1 MIRLSIESLPWKI
14 QATRSNWNRPTSPQF
29 NEPIMESAKQILS
42 NIISTPLS
50 LLFLTQKK
58 EFIQKTR
65 QKFAVF

>member
-42 NIISTPLS
+42 SIISTPL
-50 LLFLTQKK
+50 LRFFLKNTI
-58 EFIQKTR
+58 FIQKI
-65 QKFAVF
+65 KKLPD